1 MAANTAQAT
10 PSSSWSY
17 GAAGDA
23 QVHENPEWEKARLA
37 LASINKSQNSAK
49 SAQANRTT
57 AEAGQFQPT
66 VSDSTA
72 MPQQQPQQPQ
82 QPQPPQQQQQQQQQQ
97 YYPWY
102 QQTQQHYPG
111 YTYPYNYY
119 YPMGPYGAA
128 YPPNQYG
135 VPPGP
140 YPGPPNSNGQPP
152 PVPGMEDQS
161 SNYPPQPQPPPPT
174 TPQPPQSPTTSD
186 KPPPPP
192 PPPIPP
198 QSNSQFPP
206 PPSPSSYSANN
217 SMPYPPNDPN
227 QMQMYNHSQTRPN
240 YGQGF
245 QGQNT
250 YQPSQNNPQH
260 QQQPGQYLPGLCRGD
275 NKNQKQ
281 GQQLWHRMK
290 QSPGTAS
297 VKFNISKRPY
307 QVQCGPVSNQAFPP
321 GEQPSGL
328 NPSPSSPAS
337 ATSAPQGAQTR
348 PQDWPQAMKEYV
360 QRCFTACETEEDKDR
375 TEKVL
380 KEVLQDRLKDG
391 SAYTIDWN
399 REPLPELKAKQSRW
413 ESIQPQRASDGSICR
428 GGSTAAA
435 ASRGRGG
442 GHRLGHY
449 RNIFSQR
456 SPSSSSSHSSSR
468 SPSPSHG
475 RHRDR
480 SNQRHRRSDS
490 GSQSDSSISSDLRP
504 QLSRRSQR
512 GARGRGNDR
521 DRGRGGGERGRGRG
535 GKANR
540 GRRNMEDAN
549 AAVGKKRKGGNAG
562 LDFHDPNREAKKQ
575 SRAAR
580 FHKQLRSEPLV
591 LSIHSLD
598 LPDGTQEGL
607 SWEDCPIVGTCQD
620 ITKHYL
626 RLTCAPDPST
636 VRPVS
641 VLRRSLQAVK
651 THWKTHQDY
660 TYACEQMKSIRQ
672 DLTVQGVR
680 TDFTVEV
687 YECHAR
693 IALEKGDHEEF
704 NQCQTQLKALY
715 KDHPSENIGEFTA
728 YRLLYYIFTKN
739 SGDLTTELVYITPTL
754 RADVCVAHALALRA
768 AWALGNFR
776 RFFKLYLEAP
786 RMASYLIDKFV
797 ERERKAALRAIVK
810 TFRPYVPVQYVQSSL
825 GFPCLDSCMTFLNG
839 LGVSFTPA
847 DPEKIDCK
855 TSTAAL
861 AAS

>member
-1 MAANTAQAT
+1 MAANTAQAAPT
-10 PSSSWSY
+10 TNWSY
-17 GAAGDA
+17 GSGDA
-23 QVHENPEWEKARLA
+23 QVHENPEWEKARQA

-49 SAQANRTT
+49 STQDNQAT
-57 AEAGQFQPT
+57 AEAGQFQPAVT
-66 VSDSTA
+66 EAAA
-72 MPQQQPQQPQ
+72 M
-82 QPQPPQQQQQQQQQQ
+82 QQQ

-111 YTYPYNYY
+111 YSYPYNYY
-119 YPMGPYGAA
+119 YPMGPYGAP

-140 YPGPPNSNGQPP
+140 YPGTPTSNGQPP

-161 SNYPPQPQPPPPT
+161 PSYSSQSQPPPPAA
-174 TPQPPQSPTTSD
+174 PQPPQSPTTSEN
-186 KPPPPP
+186 PPPPP

-198 QSNSQFPP
+198 PPNSQFPP
-206 PPSPSSYSANN
+206 PPSPNAYSTNTM
-217 SMPYPPNDPN
+217 SYPPGDPN
-227 QMQMYNHSQTRPN
+227 QMQVYSHSQGRPN
-240 YGQGF
+240 YGQSF
-245 QGQNT
+245 QAQNT
-250 YQPSQNNPQH
+250 YQPPQNNS
-260 QQQPGQYLPGLCRGD
+260 QQQQMQNQYAPGLGRGEA
-275 NKNQKQ
+275 NKNQKH

-290 QSPGTAS
+290 QAPGTAA
-297 VKFNISKRPY
+297 VKFNIPKRPY
-307 QVQCGPVSNQAFPP
+307 QVQCSSVSSQAFQQS
-321 GEQPSGL
+321 EQSSGL
-328 NPSPSSPAS
+328 NPTPSSPATAS
-337 ATSAPQGAQTR
+337 AAPGGVQTR

-380 KEVLQDRLKDG
+380 KEVLQERLKDG
-391 SAYTIDWN
+391 SAYTIDWT
-399 REPLPELKAKQSRW
+399 REPLPELKVKQSRW
-413 ESIQPQRASDGSICR
+413 EAIPHHRTSDSSVNR
-428 GGSTAAA
+428 GGSTLASV
-435 ASRGRGG
+435 SRGRGA

-456 SPSSSSSHSSSR
+456 SPSSSSSRSSSR
-468 SPSPSHG
+468 SPSPSHN

-504 QLSRRSQR
+504 QLSRRSQK
-512 GARGRGNDR
+512 GGRGRGNDR

-540 GRRNMEDAN
+540 GRRNMDDSNSAG
-549 AAVGKKRKGGNAG
+549 GKKRKGGNAG
-562 LDFHDPNREAKKQ
+562 LDFHDPDREAKKQ

-591 LSIHSLD
+591 LAITALD

-620 ITKHYL
+620 ITKPYL
-626 RLTCAPDPST
+626 RLTCAPDSST
-636 VRPVS
+636 VRPVQ
-641 VLRRSLQAVK
+641 VLRKSLQAVK
-651 THWKTHQDY
+651 THWKTNQDY
-660 TYACEQMKSIRQ
+660 AYACEQMKSIRQ

-715 KDHPSENIGEFTA
+715 KENPSENVGEFTA

-739 SGDLTTELVYITPTL
+739 SGDLTTELVYLTPAL
-754 RADVCVAHALALRA
+754 RADKCVAHALALRA
-768 AWALGNFR
+768 AWALGNYR

-797 ERERKAALRAIVK
+797 ERERKVALRAIVK
-810 TFRPYVPVQYVQSSL
+810 TFRPDLPVQYVQTTL
-825 GFPCLDSCMTFLNG
+825 GFQCLDSCMAFLTG
-839 LGVSFTPA
+839 LGASFTPS
-847 DPEKIDCK
+847 DPTKIDCK
-855 TSTAAL
+855 ASTATL

>member
-1 MAANTAQAT
+1 MAANATQAAPAT
-10 PSSSWSY
+10 NWSY
-17 GAAGDA
+17 ASAGDG
-23 QVHENPEWEKARLA
+23 QVHENPEWEKARQA
-37 LASINKSQNSAK
+37 LASISKSQSAAK
-49 SAQANRTT
+49 TTQANRAT
-57 AEAGQFQPT
+57 AEAGQFQPAVT
-66 VSDSTA
+66 DSTA
-72 MPQQQPQQPQ
+72 IHH
-82 QPQPPQQQQQQQQQQ
+82 QQQQQQQQ

-119 YPMGPYGAA
+119 YPMGPYGAP

-140 YPGPPNSNGQPP
+140 FPGTPPSNGQPP

-161 SNYPPQPQPPPPT
+161 PSYPSQPQPPPPA
-174 TPQPPQSPTTSD
+174 TPQPPQSPTTSEN
-186 KPPPPP
+186 PPPPP
-192 PPPIPP
+192 PSI
-198 QSNSQFPP
+198 PP
-206 PPSPSSYSANN
+206 PPNSQYPPPPQNAYSSNN
-217 SMPYPPNDPN
+217 SMQYPPGDPN
-227 QMQMYNHSQTRPN
+227 QMQVYNHSQGRPN

-245 QGQNT
+245 QAQNT
-250 YQPSQNNPQH
+250 YQPSQSTS
-260 QQQPGQYLPGLCRGD
+260 QQPGQYVPGLGRGEANK

-290 QSPGTAS
+290 QAPGTNAL
-297 VKFNISKRPY
+297 KFNIPKRPY
-307 QVQCGPVSNQAFPP
+307 QVQCSSVSNQAFSL

-328 NPSPSSPAS
+328 NPSPSSPSTAS
-337 ATSAPQGAQTR
+337 AAPGGAQAR

-391 SAYTIDWN
+391 SAYTIDWTH
-399 REPLPELKAKQSRW
+399 EPLPELKVKQSRW
-413 ESIQPQRASDGSICR
+413 EAVLPQRASDGR
-428 GGSTAAA
+428 GGNTVAA
-435 ASRGRGG
+435 ASRGRGS

-504 QLSRRSQR
+504 QLSRRSQK

-540 GRRNMEDAN
+540 GRRNMEDAV
-549 AAVGKKRKGGNAG
+549 VGKKRKGGNAG

-591 LSIHSLD
+591 LSINAFD
-598 LPDGTQEGL
+598 LPDGTQESL

-636 VRPVS
+636 VRPVH
-641 VLRRSLQAVK
+641 VLRKSLQDVK
-651 THWKTHQDY
+651 THWKNKHDY

-680 TDFTVEV
+680 TEFTVEV

-715 KDHPSENIGEFTA
+715 KDNPSENIGEFTA
-728 YRLLYYIFTKN
+728 YRLMYYIFTKN
-739 SGDLTTELVYITPTL
+739 SGDLTTELVYLTPAL

-776 RFFKLYLEAP
+776 RFFKLYQEAP

-797 ERERKAALRAIVK
+797 ERERKVALRAIVK
-810 TFRPYVPVQYVQSSL
+810 TFRPDLPVQYVQSAL
-825 GFPCLDSCMTFLNG
+825 GFPCLDSCMTFLTG
-839 LGVSFTPA
+839 LGVTFTPY
-847 DPEKIDCK
+847 DPERIDCK
-855 TSTAAL
+855 TSTTAL

>member
-1 MAANTAQAT
+1 MAANTTQAAPT
-10 PSSSWSY
+10 TNWSY
-17 GAAGDA
+17 GSAGDN
-23 QVHENPEWEKARLA
+23 QVHENPEWEKARQA
-37 LASINKSQNSAK
+37 LASINKSQTSAK
-49 SAQANRTT
+49 TTQANRTT
-57 AEAGQFQPT
+57 AEAGQFQPA
-66 VSDSTA
+66 VSDSAA
-72 MPQQQPQQPQ
+72 MQQP
-82 QPQPPQQQQQQQQQQ
+82 QQQ

-119 YPMGPYGAA
+119 YPMGPYGGA

-140 YPGPPNSNGQPP
+140 YPGTPASNGQPP
-152 PVPGMEDQS
+152 PVPGTEDQS
-161 SNYPPQPQPPPPT
+161 PSYPSQPQPPPPAA
-174 TPQPPQSPTTSD
+174 PQSPTTSE
-186 KPPPPP
+186 KPPP

-198 QSNSQFPP
+198 PPNSQYPL
-206 PPSPSSYSANN
+206 PPSQNAYSTN
-217 SMPYPPNDPN
+217 STMPYPPGDPG
-227 QMQMYNHSQTRPN
+227 QMQVYNHSQGRPS
-240 YGQGF
+240 YSQGF
-245 QGQNT
+245 QAQNS
-250 YQPSQNNPQH
+250 YQPPQNNS
-260 QQQPGQYLPGLCRGD
+260 QQQPGQYGPGLDRGD
-275 NKNQKQ
+275 ANKNKNQKQ

-290 QSPGTAS
+290 QAPGTAS
-297 VKFNISKRPY
+297 VKFNIPKRPY
-307 QVQCGPVSNQAFPP
+307 QVQCSPMTNQAFPQGDQNQTSSTAATNNAAP
-321 GEQPSGL
+321 G
-328 NPSPSSPAS
+328 
-337 ATSAPQGAQTR
+337 GAQTR

-391 SAYTIDWN
+391 SAYTIDWT
-399 REPLPELKAKQSRW
+399 REPLPELKVKQSRW
-413 ESIQPQRASDGSICR
+413 ESVPAQRTSDGSVSR
-428 GGSTAAA
+428 GGSSAAA
-435 ASRGRGG
+435 ASRGRGL

-456 SPSSSSSHSSSR
+456 SPSSSSSRSSSR
-468 SPSPSHG
+468 SPSPSHS

-480 SNQRHRRSDS
+480 SSQRHRRSDS

-504 QLSRRSQR
+504 QLSRRSQK
-512 GARGRGNDR
+512 GGRGRGNDR
-521 DRGRGGGERGRGRG
+521 DRGRGAGERGRGRG

-540 GRRNMEDAN
+540 GRRNMDDSN

-591 LSIHSLD
+591 LSINALD

-636 VRPVS
+636 VRPVH
-641 VLRRSLQAVK
+641 VLRKSLQAVK
-651 THWKTHQDY
+651 AHWQTHQDY
-660 TYACEQMKSIRQ
+660 AYACEQMKSIRQ

-715 KDHPSENIGEFTA
+715 KDNPSENIGEFTA

-739 SGDLTTELVYITPTL
+739 SGDLTTELVYLTPGL
-754 RADVCVAHALALRA
+754 RADECVAHALALRA
-768 AWALGNFR
+768 AWALGNYH

-797 ERERKAALRAIVK
+797 ERERKAALRAMVK
-810 TFRPYVPVQYVQSSL
+810 TFRPDLPVLYVQSCL
-825 GFPCLDSCMTFLNG
+825 GFTCSDSCMAFLTG
-839 LGVSFTPA
+839 LGVTFSPS
-847 DPEKIDCK
+847 DPSKIDCK
-855 TSTAAL
+855 TSSACL

>member
-1 MAANTAQAT
+1 MAANKTQST
-10 PSSSWSY
+10 PASNWSY
-17 GAAGDA
+17 AGPDDG
-23 QVHENPEWEKARLA
+23 QVHENPEWEKARQA
-37 LASINKSQNSAK
+37 LASITKSQSTAK
-49 SAQANRTT
+49 TTQANRTT
-57 AEAGQFQPT
+57 AEAGQFQPAVT
-66 VSDSTA
+66 DSVPMA
-72 MPQQQPQQPQ
+72 LPPPQQQQQHPQQQP
-82 QPQPPQQQQQQQQQQ
+82 QQQQQQQ

-102 QQTQQHYPG
+102 QQSQQHYPG

-140 YPGPPNSNGQPP
+140 YPGTPLANGQPP

-161 SNYPPQPQPPPPT
+161 PSYPSQPQPPPPA
-174 TPQPPQSPTTSD
+174 TPQPPQSPTTSE

-192 PPPIPP
+192 TPPIPSSP
-198 QSNSQFPP
+198 NSQYPP
-206 PPSPSSYSANN
+206 PPSQNAYSANN
-217 SMPYPPNDPN
+217 SMPYPPGDPN
-227 QMQMYNHSQTRPN
+227 QIQHYNHSQGRPN

-245 QGQNT
+245 QPQST
-250 YQPSQNNPQH
+250 YQSSQSNS
-260 QQQPGQYLPGLCRGD
+260 QQPGQYVPGLGRGEA
-275 NKNQKQ
+275 NKNQTQ

-290 QSPGTAS
+290 QAPGAGS
-297 VKFNISKRPY
+297 VKFNIPKRPY
-307 QVQCGPVSNQAFPP
+307 QVQCSPTSNQAFPP

-328 NPSPSSPAS
+328 NPAPSSPGSVNAAS
-337 ATSAPQGAQTR
+337 GGAQTR

-399 REPLPELKAKQSRW
+399 REPLPELRAKQSRW
-413 ESIQPQRASDGSICR
+413 EAVSSLRSSDGTNGR
-428 GGSTAAA
+428 GGSTVA
-435 ASRGRGG
+435 ASLRGRAG

-456 SPSSSSSHSSSR
+456 SPSSSSSRSSSR

-480 SNQRHRRSDS
+480 GNQRHRRSDS

-504 QLSRRSQR
+504 QLSRRGQK

-535 GKANR
+535 GKSNR
-540 GRRNMEDAN
+540 GRRNMEETG
-549 AAVGKKRKGGNAG
+549 GKKRKGGSAG

-580 FHKQLRSEPLV
+580 FHKQLRLEPLV
-591 LSIHSLD
+591 LSVNTVD
-598 LPDGTQEGL
+598 LPNGTQEGL

-626 RLTCAPDPST
+626 RLTCAPDPAT
-636 VRPVS
+636 VRPVH
-641 VLRRSLQAVK
+641 VLKKSLQVVK
-651 THWKTHQDY
+651 LDWKNNQDY

-739 SGDLTTELVYITPTL
+739 SGDLTTELVYLTPAL
-754 RADVCVAHALALRA
+754 QADKCVAHALALRA

-797 ERERKAALRAIVK
+797 ERERMVALRALFK
-810 TFRPYVPVQYVQSSL
+810 TFRPDLPVEYVQSSL
-825 GFPCLDSCMTFLNG
+825 GFTCLDSCVTFLTG
-839 LGVSFTPA
+839 LGVTFTPY
-847 DPEKIDCK
+847 DPLKIDCK
-855 TSTAAL
+855 TSTTAL

>member
-1 MAANTAQAT
+1 MAANATQAT
-10 PSSSWSY
+10 PSTNW
-17 GAAGDA
+17 
-23 QVHENPEWEKARLA
+23 P
-37 LASINKSQNSAK
+37 
-49 SAQANRTT
+49 
-57 AEAGQFQPT
+57 GQFQQAAT
-66 VSDSTA
+66 DSAA
-72 MPQQQPQQPQ
+72 MQ
-82 QPQPPQQQQQQQQQQ
+82 QQQQQQQQQQ

-128 YPPNQYG
+128 YPPNQYA

-140 YPGPPNSNGQPP
+140 YPGTPTSNGQPP

-161 SNYPPQPQPPPPT
+161 SNYPSQPQPPPPA
-174 TPQPPQSPTTSD
+174 TPQPPQSPTTSE
-186 KPPPPP
+186 KPLLPTATHPPHPTP
-192 PPPIPP
+192 K
-198 QSNSQFPP
+198 
-206 PPSPSSYSANN
+206 A
-217 SMPYPPNDPN
+217 
-227 QMQMYNHSQTRPN
+227 
-240 YGQGF
+240 
-245 QGQNT
+245 
-250 YQPSQNNPQH
+250 
-260 QQQPGQYLPGLCRGD
+260 
-275 NKNQKQ
+275 
-281 GQQLWHRMK
+281 
-290 QSPGTAS
+290 PGTAS
-297 VKFNISKRPY
+297 VKFNIPKRPY
-307 QVQCGPVSNQAFPP
+307 QVQCSPISNQAFPP
-321 GEQPSGL
+321 GEQPPGL
-328 NPSPSSPAS
+328 NPTPSSPAS
-337 ATSAPQGAQTR
+337 GAPGGAQTR

-391 SAYTIDWN
+391 SAYTIDWT
-399 REPLPELKAKQSRW
+399 REPLPELKVKQSRW
-413 ESIQPQRASDGSICR
+413 EAVPAQRTSDSSISR
-428 GGSTAAA
+428 GGNTVAA
-435 ASRGRGG
+435 ASRGRGA

-456 SPSSSSSHSSSR
+456 SPSSSSSRSSSR

-480 SNQRHRRSDS
+480 SSQRHRRSDS

-540 GRRNMEDAN
+540 GRRNMDDSN
-549 AAVGKKRKGGNAG
+549 TAVGKKRKGGNAG

-591 LSIHSLD
+591 LSINALD

-620 ITKHYL
+620 ITKSYL

-636 VRPVS
+636 VRPVH

-651 THWKTHQDY
+651 AHWKTHQDY
-660 TYACEQMKSIRQ
+660 VYACEQMKSIRQ

-715 KDHPSENIGEFTA
+715 KDNPSENIGEFTA

-739 SGDLTTELVYITPTL
+739 SGDLITELVYLTPAL

-768 AWALGNFR
+768 AWALGNYR

-797 ERERKAALRAIVK
+797 ERERKVALRAMVK
-810 TFRPYVPVQYVQSSL
+810 TFRPDLPVQYVQSTL
-825 GFPCLDSCMTFLNG
+825 GFTCLDSLVQRTEERRINKDKWKKKKVSVHSSINP
-839 LGVSFTPA
+839 GVQESRPQPA
-847 DPEKIDCK
+847 PPPRR
-855 TSTAAL
+855 AAQYGVKRLYPPLYKL
-861 AAS
+861 AC

>member
-1 MAANTAQAT
+1 MAANAAQAAPAT
-10 PSSSWSY
+10 NWSY
-17 GAAGDA
+17 GSGADG
-23 QVHENPEWEKARLA
+23 QVHENPEWEKARQA
-37 LASINKSQNSAK
+37 LASINKSQTSANA
-49 SAQANRTT
+49 AQANRTQ
-57 AEAGQFQPT
+57 AEAGQFQPAVT
-66 VSDSTA
+66 DSA
-72 MPQQQPQQPQ
+72 AI
-82 QPQPPQQQQQQQQQQ
+82 QQQ

-119 YPMGPYGAA
+119 YPMSPYGGA
-128 YPPNQYG
+128 YPPNQYS

-140 YPGPPNSNGQPP
+140 YSGTPNSNGQPP

-161 SNYPPQPQPPPPT
+161 SSYPSQPQPPPPA
-174 TPQPPQSPTTSD
+174 TPQPPQSPTTSEN
-186 KPPPPP
+186 PPPPP

-198 QSNSQFPP
+198 PPNSQYPP
-206 PPSPSSYSANN
+206 PPSQNAYNANN
-217 SMPYPPNDPN
+217 AMPYPPGDPN
-227 QMQMYNHSQTRPN
+227 QMQVYNHSQARPG
-240 YGQGF
+240 YGQSF
-245 QGQNT
+245 QAQST
-250 YQPSQNNPQH
+250 YQPAQNNS
-260 QQQPGQYLPGLCRGD
+260 QQQPAGQYGSGMGRGEANK

-290 QSPGTAS
+290 QAPGTAA
-297 VKFNISKRPY
+297 VKFNINKRPY
-307 QVQCGPVSNQAFPP
+307 QVQCSSMSNQAFAP

-328 NPSPSSPAS
+328 NPAPSSPSSGNA
-337 ATSAPQGAQTR
+337 APGGAQTR

-391 SAYTIDWN
+391 SAYTIDWT
-399 REPLPELKAKQSRW
+399 REPLPELKVKQSRW
-413 ESIQPQRASDGSICR
+413 EAVTPQRSSDGSISR
-428 GGSTAAA
+428 GGNTAGA
-435 ASRGRGG
+435 ASRGRGGGGAG

-456 SPSSSSSHSSSR
+456 SPSSSSSRSSSR
-468 SPSPSHG
+468 SPSPSHN

-490 GSQSDSSISSDLRP
+490 GSQSDSSLSSDLRS
-504 QLSRRSQR
+504 QLSRRSQK
-512 GARGRGNDR
+512 GGRGRGNDR
-521 DRGRGGGERGRGRG
+521 ERGRGGGERGRGRG
-535 GKANR
+535 KANR
-540 GRRNMEDAN
+540 GRRGGMDDGNTTS
-549 AAVGKKRKGGNAG
+549 GKKRKGGNAG
-562 LDFHDPNREAKKQ
+562 LDFHDPNKEAKKQ

-580 FHKQLRSEPLV
+580 FQKQLRLEPLV
-591 LSIHSLD
+591 LSINALD

-620 ITKHYL
+620 ITKPYL

-636 VRPVS
+636 VRPVH
-641 VLRRSLQAVK
+641 VLRKSMQAVK
-651 THWKTHQDY
+651 AHWKNNQDY
-660 TYACEQMKSIRQ
+660 AYACEQMKSIRQ

-715 KDHPSENIGEFTA
+715 KDNPSENIGEFTA

-739 SGDLTTELVYITPTL
+739 SGDLTTELVYLTPAL
-754 RADVCVAHALALRA
+754 RADDCVAHALALRA
-768 AWALGNFR
+768 AWALGNYH

-797 ERERKAALRAIVK
+797 ERERKIALRAMVK
-810 TFRPYVPVQYVQSSL
+810 TFRPDLPVQQVQSAL
-825 GFPCLDSCMTFLNG
+825 GFTCPDSCMAFLTS
-839 LGVSFTPA
+839 LGVTFIPA
-847 DPEKIDCK
+847 DPQKIDCK

>member
-1 MAANTAQAT
+1 MAANATQANPT
-10 PSSSWSY
+10 SNWSY
-17 GAAGDA
+17 GSAGDG
-23 QVHENPEWEKARLA
+23 QVHENPEWEKARQA
-37 LASINKSQNSAK
+37 LASISKSQSSAK
-49 SAQANRTT
+49 TTQASRTI
-57 AEAGQFQPT
+57 AEAGQFQPVAT
-66 VSDSTA
+66 DSSA
-72 MPQQQPQQPQ
+72 L
-82 QPQPPQQQQQQQQQQ
+82 QQQQQ

-111 YTYPYNYY
+111 YSYPYNYY
-119 YPMGPYGAA
+119 YHMAPFGAT

-135 VPPGP
+135 VPQAP
-140 YPGPPNSNGQPP
+140 YPGTPTSNGQPP

-161 SNYPPQPQPPPPT
+161 PTYPSQPQPPPPA
-174 TPQPPQSPTTSD
+174 TPQPPHSPTTSEN
-186 KPPPPP
+186 PPPPP

-198 QSNSQFPP
+198 SPNSQYPP
-206 PPSPSSYSANN
+206 PPSPNAYSTSN
-217 SMPYPPNDPN
+217 SMPYPPGDPN
-227 QMQMYNHSQTRPN
+227 QMQVYNHSQG
-240 YGQGF
+240 YSHGF
-245 QGQNT
+245 QGQNS
-250 YQPSQNNPQH
+250 YQPPQSNS
-260 QQQPGQYLPGLCRGD
+260 QQQPGQYLPGIGRGEA
-275 NKNQKQ
+275 NKTKNQ

-290 QSPGTAS
+290 QAPGTAA
-297 VKFNISKRPY
+297 VKFNIPKRSY
-307 QVQCGPVSNQAFPP
+307 QVQCSPASNQTFPP

-328 NPSPSSPAS
+328 NPTPSSPATAS
-337 ATSAPQGAQTR
+337 AAPGSGQTR

-380 KEVLQDRLKDG
+380 KEILQDRLKDG
-391 SAYTIDWN
+391 SAYTIDWA
-399 REPLPELKAKQSRW
+399 REALPELKAKQSRW
-413 ESIQPQRASDGSICR
+413 ETVPPQRGSDSSISR
-428 GGSTAAA
+428 GGSTAAT
-435 ASRGRGG
+435 ASRGRGVA
-442 GHRLGHY
+442 HRLGNY

-456 SPSSSSSHSSSR
+456 SPSSSSSRSSSR

-475 RHRDR
+475 RNRDR
-480 SNQRHRRSDS
+480 SSQRHRRSDS

-504 QLSRRSQR
+504 QRSRRGQK
-512 GARGRGNDR
+512 GARGRGNNR

-535 GKANR
+535 KANR
-540 GRRNMEDAN
+540 GRRNADDSG

-591 LSIHSLD
+591 LSINSLD
-598 LPDGTQEGL
+598 LPDGTQEAL

-620 ITKHYL
+620 ITKPYL

-641 VLRRSLQAVK
+641 VLKKSLQAVK
-651 THWKTHQDY
+651 AHWKTHQDY

-672 DLTVQGVR
+672 DLTVQGIR

-715 KDHPSENIGEFTA
+715 KDNPSENIGEFTA

-739 SGDLTTELVYITPTL
+739 SGDLTTELVYVTPAL
-754 RADVCVAHALALRA
+754 RADPCVAHALALRA
-768 AWALGNFR
+768 AWALGNYH
-776 RFFKLYLEAP
+776 RFFKLYLKAP

-797 ERERKAALRAIVK
+797 ERERKIALRAMVK
-810 TFRPYVPVQYVQSSL
+810 TFRPDLPVQCVQSAL
-825 GFPCLDSCMTFLNG
+825 GFPCLESCMTFLTG
-839 LGVSFTPA
+839 LGVVFAPY
-847 DPEKIDCK
+847 DPQKIDCK
-855 TSTAAL
+855 TSTACL

>member
-1 MAANTAQAT
+1 MAANTTQAT
-10 PSSSWSY
+10 PTTNWSF
-17 GAAGDA
+17 GGAGDG
-23 QVHENPEWEKARLA
+23 QVHENPEWEKARQA
-37 LASINKSQNSAK
+37 LASINKSQSSAK
-49 SAQANRTT
+49 TAQANRTAT
-57 AEAGQFQPT
+57 AEAGQFQPAVT
-66 VSDSTA
+66 DSA
-72 MPQQQPQQPQ
+72 AI
-82 QPQPPQQQQQQQQQQ
+82 QQQQQQQPQQ

-119 YPMGPYGAA
+119 YPVGPYGAS
-128 YPPNQYG
+128 YPPNQFG

-140 YPGPPNSNGQPP
+140 YPGTPTSNGQPP

-161 SNYPPQPQPPPPT
+161 TGYPSQSQPPPPA
-174 TPQPPQSPTTSD
+174 TPQQPQSPTTSE

-198 QSNSQFPP
+198 PPNSQYPP
-206 PPSPSSYSANN
+206 PPSQNAYSANN
-217 SMPYPPNDPN
+217 SMQYPHGDPN
-227 QMQMYNHSQTRPN
+227 QMQAYNHSQGRPN

-245 QGQNT
+245 QAQHT
-250 YQPSQNNPQH
+250 YQPSQNTS
-260 QQQPGQYLPGLCRGD
+260 QQPGQYVPGLGRGEANK

-290 QSPGTAS
+290 QAPGTSS
-297 VKFNISKRPY
+297 VKFNIHKRPY
-307 QVQCGPVSNQAFPP
+307 QVQCSSMSNQSFPP

-328 NPSPSSPAS
+328 NPTPSSPSSAS
-337 ATSAPQGAQTR
+337 AAPGGAQTR

-391 SAYTIDWN
+391 SAYTIDWTH
-399 REPLPELKAKQSRW
+399 EPLPELKVKQSRW
-413 ESIQPQRASDGSICR
+413 ESVASQRSSDGSISR
-428 GGSTAAA
+428 GGSAVV
-435 ASRGRGG
+435 ASPRGRGG
-442 GHRLGHY
+442 AHRLGHY

-456 SPSSSSSHSSSR
+456 SPSSSSSRSSSR

-475 RHRDR
+475 RNRDR

-512 GARGRGNDR
+512 GGRGRGNDR
-521 DRGRGGGERGRGRG
+521 DRGRGGGVRGRGRG

-540 GRRNMEDAN
+540 GRRNMDDSN
-549 AAVGKKRKGGNAG
+549 PAVGKKRKGGNAG

-591 LSIHSLD
+591 LSINSLD

-620 ITKHYL
+620 ITKSYL

-636 VRPVS
+636 VRPVH
-641 VLRRSLQAVK
+641 VLRKSLQAVK
-651 THWKTHQDY
+651 IHWKTHHDY

-715 KDHPSENIGEFTA
+715 KDNPSENIGEFTA

-739 SGDLTTELVYITPTL
+739 SGDLTTELVYLTPAL

-768 AWALGNFR
+768 AWALGNYR
-776 RFFKLYLEAP
+776 RFFKLYKEAP

-797 ERERKAALRAIVK
+797 ERERKVALRAIAK
-810 TFRPYVPVQYVQSSL
+810 TFRPDLPVQYVQSNL
-825 GFPCLDSCMTFLNG
+825 GFSCLDSCMAFLTG
-839 LGVSFTPA
+839 LGVTFYPC
-847 DPEKIDCK
+847 DPQKIDCK